1 MRNWGKKGNMK
12 KIILS
17 TILSGLFAYGQ
28 TTLTFEDLY
37 GEVQVN
43 SIVANQCLEE
53 ITFTRNI
60 TGLKCK
66 FYTKTIPSTKVYK
79 RLVKKEFKDFNS
91 QNSIWDENDWN
102 VLKNQMKRLI
112 YIHSI
117 VIQ

>member
-1 MRNWGKKGNMK
+1 MK

-17 TILSGLFAYGQ
+17 TMLSSLFVYGQ
-28 TTLTFEDLY
+28 TTLSFEDLY

-66 FYTKTIPSTKVYK
+66 FYTKTIPSTEVYK
-79 RLVKKEFKDFNS
+79 RLIKKEFKDFNS

-102 VLKNQMKRLI
+102 ILKNEKKRLI
-112 YIHSI
+112 YIHNI
-117 VIQ
+117 VTQ

>member
-1 MRNWGKKGNMK
+1 MK

-17 TILSGLFAYGQ
+17 AMLSSVFVYGQ
-28 TTLTFEDLY
+28 TTLSFEDLY

-60 TGLKCK
+60 TGSKCK
-66 FYTKTIPSTKVYK
+66 FYIKTIPSTEIYEK
-79 RLVKKEFKDFNS
+79 LIKKDFKDFNS
-91 QNSIWDENDWN
+91 QNSVWDENDWN
-102 VLKNQMKRLI
+102 VLKNEMKKLI

-117 VIQ
+117 VTQ